1 MENSVNRDDYNA
13 GAKWLHWLIALL
25 IIALFPLGWV
35 MGDFTGVQK
44 AQAYNLHKSLGA
56 TVLMLMALRLVWRGV
71 SSAPALPAT
80 MPPREQLLAKL
91 GHLALYALAIA
102 LPLTGWAL
110 ISTSERPSL
119 FFGTPFPLIPFLA
132 ELPVAEKKEYHEAL
146 EQAHELLANG
156 LIALIALHV
165 LAALRHAFILKD
177 GVLSRMMPRFGQ
189 SSKALP
195 AE

>member
-35 MGDFTGVQK
+35 MGDFTGLQK

-56 TVLMLMALRLVWRGV
+56 TVLMLMALRLVWRALYT
-71 SSAPALPAT
+71 APALPST
-80 MPPREQLLAKL
+80 MPAQEQMLAKL

-132 ELPVAEKKEYHEAL
+132 ELPAATKKEYHETL
-146 EQAHELLANG
+146 EGAHELLANG
-156 LIALIALHV
+156 LIFLIAAHV
-165 LAALRHAFILKD
+165 LAALRHAFLLKD
-177 GVLSRMMPRFGQ
+177 NVLSRMMPRFGQ

>member
-1 MENSVNRDDYNA
+1 MNRDDYTA

-25 IIALFPLGWV
+25 ILALFPLGWV
-35 MGDFTGVQK
+35 MGDFTGLQK

-56 TVLMLMALRLVWRGV
+56 TVLILMALRLVWRGLHP
-71 SSAPALPAT
+71 APALPST
-80 MPPREQLLAKL
+80 MPSQQQMLAKL

-119 FFGTPFPLIPFLA
+119 FFGNPFPLIRFLA
-132 ELPVAEKKEYHEAL
+132 ELPAATKKEYHETL
-146 EQAHELLANG
+146 EGAHELLANG
-156 LIALIALHV
+156 LIFLIAAHV
-165 LAALRHAFILKD
+165 LAALRHAFVLKD
-177 GVLSRMMPRFGQ
+177 GVLSRMLPRFGQ
-189 SSKALP
+189 SSRALP